1 MVLPLIGSFLASSF
15 APAIAGATGLSF
27 LANPLTAGAVGSGIG
42 SLLQG
47 DDFDEAIANGL
58 FSFMGGKLLG
68 GLSGK
73 AVPTSSTAGADISG
87 GMARTIPEGFEAFGK
102 EGLASK
108 IAVPQK
114 FAASQQELF
123 KDGVSGGIQNALKQG
138 ASVAAANPLMAAG
151 VAGGSMLQ
159 DAMSPKGFQEVQE
172 GEGASYLPTETQP
185 FPQSPQFPTAGYQPG
200 VSPEFNYGFYNPSAG
215 QLQTKVLYRGGLVQE
230 APSFGGGSMFG
241 GDPMFKGLQNDLRQA
256 INQNTNDQIGPFV
269 EEVSDMAQERFRI
282 GGGNAIEPNSGTFAT
297 VRTPPDKFLGRP
309 ALFETPN
316 IHQRI
321 KSFQSPS
328 MMGMSTKL
336 SSGGL
341 AALAEGG
348 DVEEAPQMPNEK
360 DVIVNAV
367 NAVKGNIPEEQAAIV
382 LAEFVQTYGE
392 EALAELVEDVRG
404 GEYDNIGGKADGMID
419 GGGDGMSDS
428 VPATIDGQ
436 EDLLVSKDEYVIDA
450 PTVAMIGNGS
460 SDAGAEKLDN
470 MREEVRKAATGSRIQ
485 PKKIDAE
492 GIMSLALA
500 S

>member
-1 MVLPLIGSFLASSF
+1 MVLPLVGSFLASSF
-15 APAIAGATGLSF
+15 APALASATGLGF
-27 LANPLTAGAVGSGIG
+27 LANPLTAGAIGSGIG

-47 DDFDEAIANGL
+47 DDLDDAIANGL

-68 GLSGK
+68 GMSK
-73 AVPTSSTAGADISG
+73 TPVSATAGSTVEAGRI
-87 GMARTIPEGFEAFGK
+87 IPEGMKALGS
-102 EGLASK
+102 EGLAAK
-108 IAVPQK
+108 TLVPSSPAQ
-114 FAASQQELF
+114 FGSEGF
-123 KDGVSGGIQNALKQG
+123 FGDALKQG
-138 ASVAAANPLMAAG
+138 AATAMANPLMAAG

-159 DAMSPKGFQEVQE
+159 DAMSAEPEEEDDKEPYV
-172 GEGASYLPTETQP
+172 PTETMP
-185 FPQSPQFPTAGYQPG
+185 FPQNPQFPTSGYQPG
-200 VSPEFNYGFYNPSAG
+200 VSPEFNYGFYNPSAS
-215 QLQTKVLYRGGLVQE
+215 QLQTRVLNQGGLARYAE
-230 APSFGGGSMFG
+230 
-241 GDPMFKGLQNDLRQA
+241 
-256 INQNTNDQIGPFV
+256 
-269 EEVSDMAQERFRI
+269 
-282 GGGNAIEPNSGTFAT
+282 
-297 VRTPPDKFLGRP
+297 
-309 ALFETPN
+309 
-316 IHQRI
+316 
-321 KSFQSPS
+321 PS

-367 NAVKGNIPEEQAAIV
+367 NAVKGNIPEDQAAIV
-382 LAEFVQTYGE
+382 LAQFVQTYGE
-392 EALAELVEDVRG
+392 DALAELVEDVRS
-404 GEYDNIGGKADGMID
+404 GEYDNVGGKADGMID

-460 SDAGAEKLDN
+460 SDAGAAKLDN

>member
-15 APAIAGATGLSF
+15 APAIAGATGLGF
-27 LANPLTAGAVGSGIG
+27 LANPITAGAIGSGIG

-47 DDFDEAIANGL
+47 DDFDDAVANGL
-58 FSFMGGKLLG
+58 FAFMGGKLLG
-68 GLSGK
+68 GMSK
-73 AVPTSSTAGADISG
+73 TPVAAGTNVEAGRI
-87 GMARTIPEGFEAFGK
+87 IPEGMQALGS
-102 EGLASK
+102 EGLAAK
-108 IAVPQK
+108 TLVPSSPAQ
-114 FAASQQELF
+114 FGSEGF
-123 KDGVSGGIQNALKQG
+123 FGNALKQG
-138 ASVAAANPLMAAG
+138 AATAMANPLMAAG

-159 DAMSPKGFQEVQE
+159 DAMSAEPEEEDKEPYV
-172 GEGASYLPTETQP
+172 PTETVPYQ
-185 FPQSPQFPTAGYQPG
+185 QNPQFPTMGYQPG
-200 VSPEFNYGFYNPSAG
+200 VSPEFNYGFYNPSAS
-215 QLQTKVLYRGGLVQE
+215 QLQTKVLNQGGLARYAE
-230 APSFGGGSMFG
+230 
-241 GDPMFKGLQNDLRQA
+241 
-256 INQNTNDQIGPFV
+256 
-269 EEVSDMAQERFRI
+269 
-282 GGGNAIEPNSGTFAT
+282 
-297 VRTPPDKFLGRP
+297 
-309 ALFETPN
+309 
-316 IHQRI
+316 
-321 KSFQSPS
+321 PS

-367 NAVKGNIPEEQAAIV
+367 NAVKGNIPEDQASIV
-382 LAEFVQTYGE
+382 LAQFVQTYGE
-392 EALAELVEDVRG
+392 EALADLVEDVRN
-404 GEYDNIGGKADGMID
+404 GEYDNVGGKADGMVD

-460 SDAGAEKLDN
+460 SDAGAKKLDN

>member
-15 APAIAGATGLSF
+15 APALAGATGFSA
-27 LANPLTAGAVGSGIG
+27 LANPLVAGAFGSGIG

-47 DDFDEAIANGL
+47 DDLDDAIANGL

-68 GLSGK
+68 SLSK
-73 AVPTSSTAGADISG
+73 APVAATAGADVQAGRI
-87 GMARTIPEGFEAFGK
+87 IPEGMQALGS
-102 EGLASK
+102 EGLAAK
-108 IAVPQK
+108 TLVPSSPAQ
-114 FAASQQELF
+114 FGSEGF
-123 KDGVSGGIQNALKQG
+123 FGNTLKQG
-138 ASVAAANPLMAAG
+138 AATAMANPLMAAG

-159 DAMSPKGFQEVQE
+159 DAMSAEPEEEDDKEPYV
-172 GEGASYLPTETQP
+172 PTETVP
-185 FPQSPQFPTAGYQPG
+185 FPQNPQFPTMGYQPG

-215 QLQTKVLYRGGLVQE
+215 ELKTKILNRGGLARYAE
-230 APSFGGGSMFG
+230 
-241 GDPMFKGLQNDLRQA
+241 
-256 INQNTNDQIGPFV
+256 
-269 EEVSDMAQERFRI
+269 
-282 GGGNAIEPNSGTFAT
+282 
-297 VRTPPDKFLGRP
+297 
-309 ALFETPN
+309 
-316 IHQRI
+316 
-321 KSFQSPS
+321 PS

-367 NAVKGNIPEEQAAIV
+367 NAVKGNIPEDQAAIV
-382 LAEFVQTYGE
+382 LAQFVQTYGE
-392 EALAELVEDVRG
+392 EALAELVEDVRN
-404 GEYDNIGGKADGMID
+404 GEYDNVGGKADGMID

-460 SDAGAEKLDN
+460 SDAGAKKLDN

>member
-27 LANPLTAGAVGSGIG
+27 LANPLVAGAFGSGIG

-47 DDFDEAIANGL
+47 DDFDEALANGMM
-58 FSFMGGKLLG
+58 SFMGGKLLG
-68 GLSGK
+68 GLSNSV
-73 AVPTSSTAGADISG
+73 APVATNASTNVSAG
-87 GMARTIPEGFEAFGK
+87 RVIPEGMQALGS
-102 EGLASK
+102 EGLAAK
-108 IAVPQK
+108 TLVPSNPAQ
-114 FAASQQELF
+114 FGSEGF
-123 KDGVSGGIQNALKQG
+123 FGNTLKQG
-138 ASVAAANPLMAAG
+138 AATAMANPLMAAG

-159 DAMSPKGFQEVQE
+159 DAMSPQEVQE
-172 GEGASYLPTETQP
+172 EEKEPYVPTETQP
-185 FPQSPQFPTAGYQPG
+185 FPQNPQFPTMGYQPG

-215 QLQTKVLYRGGLVQE
+215 ELKTKVLNQGGLARYAE
-230 APSFGGGSMFG
+230 
-241 GDPMFKGLQNDLRQA
+241 
-256 INQNTNDQIGPFV
+256 
-269 EEVSDMAQERFRI
+269 
-282 GGGNAIEPNSGTFAT
+282 
-297 VRTPPDKFLGRP
+297 
-309 ALFETPN
+309 
-316 IHQRI
+316 
-321 KSFQSPS
+321 PS

-341 AALAEGG
+341 ATLAEGG

-382 LAEFVQTYGE
+382 LAQFVQTYGE
-392 EALAELVEDVRG
+392 EALADLVEDVRN
-404 GEYDNIGGKADGMID
+404 GEYDNIGGKADGMVD

>member
-15 APAIAGATGLSF
+15 APALAGATGLSA
-27 LANPLTAGAVGSGIG
+27 LANPLVAGALGSGIG

-47 DDFDEAIANGL
+47 DDLDDAISNSL

-68 GLSGK
+68 GMSG
-73 AVPTSSTAGADISG
+73 AVPTSSTAGAGVSG
-87 GMARTIPEGFEAFGK
+87 GMVRTVPEGFTSLGS

-108 IAVPQK
+108 IAVPQN
-114 FAASQQELF
+114 FATSQADLF
-123 KDGVSGGIQNALKQG
+123 KGGMSGGIQNALKQG

-151 VAGGSMLQ
+151 VAGGSMFQ
-159 DAMSPKGFQEVQE
+159 DAMSAEPEVE
-172 GEGASYLPTETQP
+172 DKEPYRSSETQP
-185 FPQSPQFPTAGYQPG
+185 YQQNIQFPNMGYMPG

-215 QLQTKVLYRGGLVQE
+215 QLQTKFLKGGGLARYAE
-230 APSFGGGSMFG
+230 
-241 GDPMFKGLQNDLRQA
+241 
-256 INQNTNDQIGPFV
+256 
-269 EEVSDMAQERFRI
+269 
-282 GGGNAIEPNSGTFAT
+282 
-297 VRTPPDKFLGRP
+297 
-309 ALFETPN
+309 
-316 IHQRI
+316 
-321 KSFQSPS
+321 PS

-348 DVEEAPQMPNEK
+348 DVEKAPQMPNEK

-367 NAVKGNIPEEQAAIV
+367 NAVKGNIPEDQAAIV
-382 LAEFVQTYGE
+382 LAQFVQTYGE
-392 EALAELVEDVRG
+392 EALAELVEDVRS
-404 GEYDNIGGKADGMID
+404 GEYDNVGGKADGMID

-460 SDAGAEKLDN
+460 SDAGAKKLDN

-492 GIMSLALA
+492 GIMGLALA

>member
-15 APAIAGATGLSF
+15 LPGMVASGSL
-27 LANPLTAGAVGSGIG
+27 LANPLVAGALGSGIG

-47 DDFDEAIANGL
+47 DDFDEAIANGMM
-58 FSFMGGKLLG
+58 SFMGGKLLG
-68 GLSGK
+68 GLSNSVSPVATNSSS
-73 AVPTSSTAGADISG
+73 AVSAGRIIPD
-87 GMARTIPEGFEAFGK
+87 GMQALGS
-102 EGLASK
+102 EGLAAK
-108 IAVPQK
+108 TLVPSNPAQ
-114 FAASQQELF
+114 FGSEGF
-123 KDGVSGGIQNALKQG
+123 FGNALKQG
-138 ASVAAANPLMAAG
+138 AATAMANPLMAAG

-159 DAMSPKGFQEVQE
+159 DAMSPQEVQAE
-172 GEGASYLPTETQP
+172 EKEPYVPTETQP
-185 FPQSPQFPTAGYQPG
+185 FPQNPQFPTMGYQPG

-215 QLQTKVLYRGGLVQE
+215 QLQTKVLYRGGLVEE

-241 GDPMFKGLQNDLRQA
+241 GGPMFKGLQRDLRQA
-256 INQNTNDQIGPFV
+256 INQNTNEQIGPFV
-269 EEVSDMAQERFRI
+269 EEVSDMAQERFGI
-282 GGGNAIEPNSGTFAT
+282 GGENAMKPDFGAFAT
-297 VRTPPDKFLGRP
+297 LTPSDKFLGRP

-316 IHQRI
+316 IQQKI

-328 MMGMSTKL
+328 MMGMSAKL
-336 SSGGL
+336 SGGGL

-348 DVEEAPQMPNEK
+348 DVEDAMEMPNEK
-360 DVIVNAV
+360 EVIVNAV

-382 LAEFVQTYGE
+382 LAQFVQTYGE
-392 EALAELVEDVRG
+392 EALADLVEDVRK
-404 GEYDNIGGKADGMID
+404 GEYDDVGGKADGMID

>member
-27 LANPLTAGAVGSGIG
+27 LANPLVAGAFGSGIG

-47 DDFDEAIANGL
+47 DDFDEAVANGMM
-58 FSFMGGKLLG
+58 SFMGGKLLG
-68 GLSGK
+68 GLSNSVSPVATNASTNVSAGK
-73 AVPTSSTAGADISG
+73 I
-87 GMARTIPEGFEAFGK
+87 IPEGMEMLGK
-102 EGLASK
+102 QGGF
-108 IAVPQK
+108 VPQ
-114 FAASQQELF
+114 AVVPEGYMASQQGLF
-123 KDGVSGGIQNALKQG
+123 DKGIGSGIQSALKQG
-138 ASVAAANPLMAAG
+138 ASVAAANPMMAAG
-151 VAGGSMLQ
+151 VAGGSLLQ
-159 DAMSPKGFQEVQE
+159 DAMSPQEVQE
-172 GEGASYLPTETQP
+172 EGKEPYVPTETQP
-185 FPQSPQFPTAGYQPG
+185 FPQNPQFPTMGYQPG

-215 QLQTKVLYRGGLVQE
+215 ELKTKVLNQGGLAKYAE
-230 APSFGGGSMFG
+230 
-241 GDPMFKGLQNDLRQA
+241 
-256 INQNTNDQIGPFV
+256 
-269 EEVSDMAQERFRI
+269 
-282 GGGNAIEPNSGTFAT
+282 
-297 VRTPPDKFLGRP
+297 
-309 ALFETPN
+309 
-316 IHQRI
+316 
-321 KSFQSPS
+321 PS

-341 AALAEGG
+341 ASLAEGG

-367 NAVKGNIPEEQAAIV
+367 NAVKGNMDEEQASLV
-382 LAEFVQTYGE
+382 LAQFVQTYGE
-392 EALAELVEDVRG
+392 EALADLVEDVRK

-460 SDAGAEKLDN
+460 SDAGADKLDN

>member
-27 LANPLTAGAVGSGIG
+27 LANPLVAGAFGSGIG

-47 DDFDEAIANGL
+47 DDFDEAVANGMM
-58 FSFMGGKLLG
+58 SFMGGKLLG
-68 GLSGK
+68 GLSNSVSPVATG
-73 AVPTSSTAGADISG
+73 AGANVQG
-87 GMARTIPEGFEAFGK
+87 GQIVPDGMELLGQQGGFVPQAVVPEGYM
-102 EGLASK
+102 
-108 IAVPQK
+108 
-114 FAASQQELF
+114 ASQQGLF
-123 KDGVSGGIQNALKQG
+123 DKGIGSGIQSALKQG
-138 ASVAAANPLMAAG
+138 ASVAAANPMMAAG
-151 VAGGSMLQ
+151 VAGGSLLQ
-159 DAMSPKGFQEVQE
+159 DAMSPQDVQE
-172 GEGASYLPTETQP
+172 EEREPYVPTETQP
-185 FPQSPQFPTAGYQPG
+185 FPQNPQFPTMGYQPG

-215 QLQTKVLYRGGLVQE
+215 QLQTKVLYGGGLVEE

-241 GDPMFKGLQNDLRQA
+241 GDPMFRGLQRDLRQA
-256 INQNTNDQIGPFV
+256 IKQNTNEQIGPFV
-269 EEVSDMAQERFRI
+269 EEVSDMAQERFGI
-282 GGGNAIEPNSGTFAT
+282 GGKDAMKPDFGAFAT
-297 VRTPPDKFLGRP
+297 LSPSDKFLGRP
-309 ALFETPN
+309 AAFRTPE
-316 IHQRI
+316 IEQKL

-328 MMGMSTKL
+328 MMGMSAKL
-336 SSGGL
+336 AGGGL

-348 DVEEAPQMPNEK
+348 DVEDAMEMPNEK
-360 DVIVNAV
+360 EVIVNAV
-367 NAVKGNIPEEQAAIV
+367 NAVKGNMDEEQASLV
-382 LAEFVQTYGE
+382 LAQFVQTYGE
-392 EALAELVEDVRG
+392 EALADLVEDVRN

-470 MREEVRKAATGSRIQ
+470 MREEVRKAATGSRVQ